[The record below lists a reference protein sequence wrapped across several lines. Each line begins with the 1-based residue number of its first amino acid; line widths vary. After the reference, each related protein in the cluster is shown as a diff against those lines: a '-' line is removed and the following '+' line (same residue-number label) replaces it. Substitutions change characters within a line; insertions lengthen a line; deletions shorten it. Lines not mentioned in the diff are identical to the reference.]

1 MGPVRFGIFMPVK
14 DGISYLQDAIESVI
28 AQNRGD
34 WNLFILDNAS
44 SDGTAELV
52 ATYRDPRIHIYRSES
67 PLSIWESWHRVWCL
81 VADNFV
87 HVEYITIIGHDDILL
102 PTFLDSISNLIARHP
117 NASLYQTGFDMIDQD
132 GNLIRP
138 CRPIPSYESSEDFL
152 AARLWGIRDSFGT
165 GYVFRSVD
173 YVKVGG
179 IPNMPSL
186 LYADDLLFARLS
198 RLAYKAALSDSQC
211 LYRLHRMSASNQM
224 TALRIKNQIGA
235 LVEYIEHLEKEFPEF
250 INSQAGKNALANL
263 LAREVKILAPLGVV
277 FLLGDETSYRV
288 AGLAELYSKV
298 SILKDY
304 RKWLGTNFISQNI
317 YSSAKRI
324 ALLYAVI
331 RDKFPLNDHL

>member
-1 MGPVRFGIFMPVK
+1 MRSSRFGIFLPVRNGSRYVK
-14 DGISYLQDAIESVI
+14 SAVDGVI
-28 AQNRGD
+28 AQTNED
-34 WNLFILDNAS
+34 WELFIIDNAS
-44 SDGTAELV
+44 TDGTVELIQN
-52 ATYRDPRIHIYRSES
+52 YQHPRIHIYRSTL
-67 PLSIWESWHRVWCL
+67 PLLIWDNWHRVWQL
-81 VADNFV
+81 LSEESVKVEFV
-87 HVEYITIIGHDDILL
+87 TIIGHDDILL
-102 PTFLDSISNLIARHP
+102 PTFLDSISNLIAMHP

-165 GYVFRSVD
+165 GYVFRSID

-250 INSQAGKNALANL
+250 INSQPGKNALANL

-288 AGLAELYSKV
+288 ARLAELYSKV

-317 YSSAKRI
+317 YPSAKRI

-331 RDKFPLNDHL
+331 RDKFPLKNHL